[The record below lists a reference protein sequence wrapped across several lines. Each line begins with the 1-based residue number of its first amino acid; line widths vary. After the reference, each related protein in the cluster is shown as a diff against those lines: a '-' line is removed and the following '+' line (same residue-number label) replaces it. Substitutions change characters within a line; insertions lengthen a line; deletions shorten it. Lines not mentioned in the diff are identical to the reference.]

1 MYASHLCSFLDL
13 TLTLLQS
20 ALIAG
25 HAEGDR
31 ELRTVASLVNRTV
44 RGTDIFGRVG
54 GGEFMLLMPNTPG
67 AAATQLAE
75 RMRQRIEEHFREG
88 ESPLR
93 MTASFGIAWVVKG
106 IDSLDTLTLKV
117 DDALYRAKQKG
128 RNRVEIMTI
137 GNS

>member
-1 MYASHLCSFLDL
+1 
-13 TLTLLQS
+13 
-20 ALIAG
+20 
-25 HAEGDR
+25 
-31 ELRTVASLVNRTV
+31 
-44 RGTDIFGRVG
+44 
-54 GGEFMLLMPNTPG
+54 MLLMPNTPG